1 MNHFSNV
8 QSNILS
14 HEDAFMFFNF
24 AQDIQNKSVPNQKHH
39 RYMAEVLPI
48 LRTIISNQLITQSTK
63 QKQS

>member
-1 MNHFSNV
+1 MNHFSND

-14 HEDAFMFFNF
+14 HANAFMFFNF

-48 LRTIISNQLITQSTK
+48 LRTILSNQLITQSIK
-63 QKQS
+63 QKQH